1 MELQLN
7 ENVKGYIRIPYT
19 AFKTPLLGNGSRSM
33 RRAELSLFGYISS
46 FATATER
53 YLNSYKIRNTKNDRI
68 VSSMFFGKEY
78 FRNGG
83 VSEPYL
89 KIFLLKKKGIT
100 DEIREKYLKE
110 VLPEMVRKYKD
121 HNRDVFLQEQSYRL
135 IVVLRDKEFK
145 FYEIIK

>member
-1 MELQLN
+1 MRDKIRGLN
-7 ENVKGYIRIPYT
+7 QDETYLCKPKEVLAFFKGENIKIT
-19 AFKTPLLGNGSRSM
+19 
-33 RRAELSLFGYISS
+33 FGYVFSRNEEENS
-46 FATATER
+46 KR

-68 VSSMFFGKEY
+68 VSCMFVGKEY
-78 FRNGG
+78 YRNGA
-83 VSEPYL
+83 VSGPYL
-89 KIFLLKKKGIT
+89 DIFLLKKKGIT

-121 HNRDVFLQEQSYRL
+121 HNRDDFLQEQSYRL

>member
-1 MELQLN
+1 MKHICVN
-7 ENVKGYIRIPYT
+7 PKRC
-19 AFKTPLLGNGSRSM
+19 S
-33 RRAELSLFGYISS
+33 LSLRG
-46 FATATER
+46 
-53 YLNSYKIRNTKNDRI
+53 RI
-68 VSSMFFGKEY
+68 LRLHSVMFLAGT
-78 FRNGG
+78 N
-83 VSEPYL
+83 L

-121 HNRDVFLQEQSYRL
+121 HNRDDFLQEQSYRL

>member
-1 MELQLN
+1 MKVEICGLN
-7 ENVKGYIRIPYT
+7 QDETYLCKPKEVLAFFKGENIKIT
-19 AFKTPLLGNGSRSM
+19 
-33 RRAELSLFGYISS
+33 FGYVFSRNEEENS
-46 FATATER
+46 KR

-83 VSEPYL
+83 VSEHYL

-110 VLPEMVRKYKD
+110 VLPEMVRKYKN

>member
-1 MELQLN
+1 MKVEICGLN
-7 ENVKGYIRIPYT
+7 QDETYLCKPKEVLAFFQGENIKIT
-19 AFKTPLLGNGSRSM
+19 
-33 RRAELSLFGYISS
+33 FGYVFSRNEEENS
-46 FATATER
+46 KR

-110 VLPEMVRKYKD
+110 VLPEMVRKYKN

>member
-1 MELQLN
+1 MKVEICGLN
-7 ENVKGYIRIPYT
+7 QDETYLCKPKEVLAFFKGENIKIT
-19 AFKTPLLGNGSRSM
+19 
-33 RRAELSLFGYISS
+33 FGYVFSRNEEENS
-46 FATATER
+46 KR

-110 VLPEMVRKYKD
+110 VLPEMVRKYKN

>member
-1 MELQLN
+1 MKVEICGLN
-7 ENVKGYIRIPYT
+7 QDETYLCKPKEVLAFFKGENIKIT
-19 AFKTPLLGNGSRSM
+19 
-33 RRAELSLFGYISS
+33 FGYVFSRNEEENS
-46 FATATER
+46 KR
-53 YLNSYKIRNTKNDRI
+53 YLNSYKIRNTKNERI

-110 VLPEMVRKYKD
+110 VLPEMVRKYKN

>member
-1 MELQLN
+1 MKVEICGLN
-7 ENVKGYIRIPYT
+7 QDETDLCKPKEVLAFFKGENIKIT
-19 AFKTPLLGNGSRSM
+19 
-33 RRAELSLFGYISS
+33 FGYVFSRNEEENS
-46 FATATER
+46 KR

-110 VLPEMVRKYKD
+110 VLPEMVRKYKN

>member
-1 MELQLN
+1 MKVEIRGLN
-7 ENVKGYIRIPYT
+7 QDETYLCKPKEVLSFFKGENIKIT
-19 AFKTPLLGNGSRSM
+19 
-33 RRAELSLFGYISS
+33 FGYVFSRNEEENS
-46 FATATER
+46 KR
-53 YLNSYKIRNTKNDRI
+53 YLNSYQIRNTKNDRI
-68 VSSMFFGKEY
+68 VSSMFVGKEY
-78 FRNGG
+78 FRNGA

-121 HNRDVFLQEQSYRL
+121 HNRDDFLQEQSYCL

>member
-1 MELQLN
+1 MKVEICGLN
-7 ENVKGYIRIPYT
+7 HPPPPPPPPPEVLAFFKGENIKIT
-19 AFKTPLLGNGSRSM
+19 
-33 RRAELSLFGYISS
+33 FGYVFSRNEEENS
-46 FATATER
+46 KR

-110 VLPEMVRKYKD
+110 VLPEMVRKYKN

>member
-1 MELQLN
+1 MKVEICGLN
-7 ENVKGYIRIPYT
+7 QDETYLCKPKEVLAFFKGENIKIT
-19 AFKTPLLGNGSRSM
+19 
-33 RRAELSLFGYISS
+33 FGYVFSRNEEENSI
-46 FATATER
+46 R

-110 VLPEMVRKYKD
+110 VLPEMVRKYKN

>member
-1 MELQLN
+1 MKVEICGLN
-7 ENVKGYIRIPYT
+7 QDETYLCKPKEVLAFFKGENIKIT
-19 AFKTPLLGNGSRSM
+19 
-33 RRAELSLFGYISS
+33 FGYVFSRNEEENS
-46 FATATER
+46 KR

-121 HNRDVFLQEQSYRL
+121 HNRDDFLQEQSYRL

>member
-1 MELQLN
+1 MKVEICGLN
-7 ENVKGYIRIPYT
+7 QDETYLCKPKEVLAFFKGENIKIT
-19 AFKTPLLGNGSRSM
+19 
-33 RRAELSLFGYISS
+33 FGYVFSRNEEENS
-46 FATATER
+46 KR
-53 YLNSYKIRNTKNDRI
+53 YLNSYKIRNTKSDRI

-110 VLPEMVRKYKD
+110 VLPEMVRKYKN